1 MNWRSHHLAAVLVV
15 LALAPIPLFTS
26 RGAYLSRIFLLIVI
40 FATMAIA
47 VNIAFGHVDQLLL
60 FSGGIAGLSSYFTI
74 LVAGGLG
81 ITPWITLPVAAVVTG
96 AIGYSVVN
104 FAARLK
110 MDIVG
115 LSILT
120 FAIQLVITE
129 LANGLINV
137 TGGVTGHQFSGLTI
151 QPLVSGF
158 GVSST
163 ASLYYVILVVMG
175 LVFVVYRRLMN
186 STYGLAFEM
195 IRQDDD
201 ASESIGID
209 VVRYKSLAG
218 FVSLFILGII
228 GPFFAQLQG
237 FVSPSLFTFNSIDV
251 LVLIMLILGG
261 VRTMYGPLLGAI
273 IIVLINQILST
284 ASEYQ
289 TAIYGLL
296 LMVLFLYFR
305 SGIIPWAR
313 TILTER
319 LGLDWA
325 APSSTGR

>member
-1 MNWRSHHLAAVLVV
+1 MNWRNHHLAVVMAV

-26 RGAYLSRIFLLIVI
+26 GSSYLSRVFLLIVI
-40 FATMAIA
+40 FGTMAIA
-47 VNIAFGHVDQLLL
+47 VNITFGHVDQLLL

-74 LVAGGLG
+74 LVAGWLG
-81 ITPWITLPVAAVVTG
+81 ISPWITLPIAALVTG
-96 AIGYSVVN
+96 AIGYGIVN
-104 FAARLK
+104 FAARLG
-110 MDIVG
+110 MDLVG

-137 TGGVTGHQFSGLTI
+137 TGGVTGHQFTGLTI

-218 FVSLFILGII
+218 FVSLFILGFI

-237 FVSPSLFTFNSIDV
+237 FVSPGLFTFNSIDV

-261 VRTMYGPLLGAI
+261 LRTMYGPLLGAVL
-273 IIVLINQILST
+273 IVLINQILSN

-289 TAIYGLL
+289 TPIYGLL

-305 SGIIPWAR
+305 SGIIPEGKR
-313 TILTER
+313 ILAER
-319 LGLDWA
+319 FDLNWFER
-325 APSSTGR
+325 SSTTR